1 MLSWSSSP
9 TLQKIY
15 QALQEQ
21 LQAIDQLR
29 AHLEETLTPFQ
40 NHLVAQQHHIERS
53 LEHLESRLTPLRQCV
68 QGETEN
74 LARLKAHLEAD
85 LPDYFEAF
93 ERCLTSQ
100 RELVEKAN
108 LYIEEQ
114 PRPLQTYL
122 EDERQTVETICRD
135 LEGKLDRFLQNLAE
149 QHQILGFV
157 HHAEVNSEYDA
168 LSSYLAAR
176 QKAFK
181 RYVATFEHRPD
192 EFFAQLD
199 EAAEHYKQLNLDRR
213 SLADKVFEET
223 RLADRKLEEV
233 LPVHEIS
240 PREHTEEIAT
250 LLRAPVPRLIRIQVE
265 SPHPPS
271 TSPASSSAL
280 SHNGERHQLSEAV
293 LETGP

>member
-1 MLSWSSSP
+1 MFSWSSSP

-15 QALQEQ
+15 QTLEEK

-29 AHLEETLTPFQ
+29 AHLEETLAPFQ
-40 NHLVAQQHHIERS
+40 NHLLAQQHHIERS
-53 LEHLESRLTPLRQCV
+53 LGHLETRLTPLRQCV

-74 LARLKAHLEAD
+74 LARVEAHLEAD

-93 ERCLTSQ
+93 ERCLASQ

-122 EDERQTVETICRD
+122 ENERQTVETIYRD
-135 LEGKLDRFLQNLAE
+135 LERKLACFLKNLAE
-149 QHQILGFV
+149 QQQILSFV
-157 HHAEVNSEYDA
+157 RHPEVNSEYDA
-168 LSSYLAAR
+168 LFSYLGER

-181 RYVATFEHRPD
+181 RYVRTFEHRPD

-199 EAAEHYKQLNLDRR
+199 EAAEHYKGLNLDQR
-213 SLADKVFEET
+213 SLADKVVEET
-223 RLADRKLEEV
+223 RLADRKLEEI
-233 LPVHEIS
+233 LPIIS
-240 PREHTEEIAT
+240 PPEHTEEIAT
-250 LLRAPVPRLIRIQVE
+250 LISIQE
-265 SPHPPS
+265 GPPPPS

-280 SHNGERHQLSEAV
+280 PHHGETHQPSEAV
-293 LETGP
+293 LETGS